1 MNFKTSAIKL
11 HKIKD
16 MSREEW
22 LKCRQDGIGGSDVAA
37 IMGLSKYRTALDVYI
52 SKVEEIPETD
62 SLADNEFIYWG
73 NVLEDVVAKEF
84 QRRNPEYKMIK
95 TSYMY
100 QHPEH
105 KFMVAN
111 VDRLLYHPEHGWGVL
126 EIKTASEYRN
136 SHFEGDEI
144 PEEYLLQV
152 QHYLG
157 TIPELKYSFLAV
169 LVGGNKYKDFR
180 MERDEELIE
189 TLTILEKDFWGNH
202 VLAQNPPE
210 IDGSEAATELL
221 KTLYGPENAESG
233 TEIIQLDN
241 SLEKWLVEYNLA
253 NEEEKAAKIRKEN
266 AINHLKQ
273 EMGNYQQGVLADKKI
288 NWKVINSSDFNKKQF
303 GKDHPELL
311 EKYTSPKQYRTFSI
325 K

>member
-1 MNFKTSAIKL
+1 MNFKTSAKKL

-16 MSREEW
+16 MSREQW

-52 SKVEEIPETD
+52 SKVEELPETD

-84 QRRNPEYKMIK
+84 QKRNPEYKVIK
-95 TSYMY
+95 SSFMW

-144 PEEYLLQV
+144 PEDYLLQT
-152 QHYLG
+152 QHYTG
-157 TIPELKYSFLAV
+157 TIPELNYSFLAA
-169 LVGGNKYKDFR
+169 LIGGNKYKQFYI
-180 MERDEELIE
+180 EKDEELIE
-189 TLTILEKDFWGNH
+189 TLIVLEKAFWENH

-210 IDGSEAATELL
+210 IDGSEAATNYL
-221 KTLYGPENAESG
+221 KQLYGPEKAESA
-233 TEIIQLDN
+233 TKVITLPDTSENWIKVYHEA
-241 SLEKWLVEYNLA
+241 S
-253 NEEEKAAKIRKEN
+253 EEEKAAKEKKEN

-273 EMGNYQQGVLADKKI
+273 EMGTHQKATIGDSKLSWTVVNT
-288 NWKVINSSDFNKKQF
+288 NKFDQKQF
-303 GKDHPELL
+303 KKDHPELAG
-311 EKYTSPKQYRTFSI
+311 KYMKPSQYRMFKMS
-325 K
+325 

>member
-37 IMGLSKYRTALDVYI
+37 IMGLNKYRTPLDVYI

-62 SLADNEFIYWG
+62 NLADNEFIYWG

-84 QRRNPEYKMIK
+84 QRRNPEYKVFK
-95 TSYMY
+95 SSYMW

-136 SHFEGDEI
+136 SHFDGDEI
-144 PEEYLLQV
+144 PEEYLLQI

-157 TIPELKYSFLAV
+157 AIPELKYSYMAALI
-169 LVGGNKYKDFR
+169 GGNKYKDFR

-189 TLTILEKDFWGNH
+189 TLTILEKDFWENH

-221 KTLYGPENAESG
+221 KTLYGPENAEPG
-233 TEIIQLDN
+233 TEIIQLEN
-241 SLEKWLVEYNLA
+241 SSEKWLVEYNQA
-253 NEEEKAAKIRKEN
+253 AEEEKAAKIRKEN

-273 EMGNYQQGVLADKKI
+273 EMGNYQKAILGDKKI
-288 NWKVINSSDFNKKQF
+288 KWSIVNSNRFDQKKF
-303 GKDHPELL
+303 KEDHPELA
-311 EKYTSPKQYRTFSI
+311 EKYIKQSQSRRFSI
-325 K
+325 S